1 MSFGLFNAPI
11 TFMCLMNHVVRKHI
25 GLSIVI
31 YFDDILMY
39 SYNHMEHLMV
49 VFETLC
55 DAKLYRKLKK
65 CHFYQES
72 VVFLDYIIS
81 SSRVKVNKAND
92 KSN

>member
-1 MSFGLFNAPI
+1 
-11 TFMCLMNHVVRKHI
+11 MNHVLITHI
-25 GLSIVI
+25 GLFIVV

-39 SYNHMEHLMV
+39 SDNHMEHLLV

-81 SSRVKVNKAND
+81 SSGVKVDKEND